1 MRLTDLQ
8 KLFAEHEIRPNKKL
22 GQCFLIDDNLARW
35 IVDQADLHPD
45 DVVVEVG
52 PGAGALTRHLVGRV
66 RRLVL
71 VEKDAKLAALL
82 TERFTEVAS
91 VEVIHGDAVA
101 YDLRPLFCEGPVK
114 LIGNLPYSVGN
125 EILRNFL
132 DPPSPV
138 DLAVVM
144 VQKEV
149 ADRICALPRTKD
161 YGVLGLMLQERWVPE
176 FLKTIGPQPFFP
188 RPEIDSS
195 IVRLRPRP
203 PGGLPPH
210 CPQTYASLVRR
221 GFGQRRKQ
229 LRNNLGI
236 TPESWALMAGSLGFA
251 ETVRAE
257 ELTPSQWAALSNL
270 AEPHPAGRHAQSGDE
285 LFDVVSDRDEV
296 IGQERRAVVHAE
308 GLLHRAVHLFV
319 FNGAGEVYLQQRSAL
334 KDTHPGKWGSSA
346 SGHVDSGEAYLTAA
360 VRELEEELHLTAGPE
375 RLCRLGRLP
384 ACEGTEGEFVE
395 IFRVESSGKG
405 LRYHG
410 NEVESGGFFPLSLV
424 DQWIAGRPGD
434 FTPGFLTC
442 WESVRDSLAIEPA

>member
-22 GQCFLIDDNLARW
+22 GQCFLIDDNIARW
-35 IVDQADLHPD
+35 IVDQADVGPD

-52 PGAGALTRHLVGRV
+52 PGAGALTRHLAGRV

-71 VEKDAKLAALL
+71 VEKDAKLAAVL
-82 TERFTEVAS
+82 TERFAALDS
-91 VEVIHGDAVA
+91 VEVIHGDAVE
-101 YDLRPLFCEGPVK
+101 YDPRPLFVEGRVK

-138 DLAVVM
+138 ELAVVM

-149 ADRICALPRTKD
+149 AERICARPRTKD
-161 YGVLGLMLQERWVPE
+161 YGVLGLMMQERWVPE

-195 IVRLRPRP
+195 IVRLTSRP
-203 PGGLPPH
+203 PGDLPTH
-210 CPQTYASLVRR
+210 CHQSYASIVRR

-229 LRNNLGI
+229 LRKNLGI
-236 TPESWALMAGSLGFA
+236 SPECWAPMAASLGFA
-251 ETVRAE
+251 ETARAE
-257 ELTPSQWAALSNL
+257 ELAPAQWVGLSNL
-270 AEPHPAGRHAQSGDE
+270 VEPHPAGKHAQSGDE
-285 LFDVVSDRDEV
+285 IFDVVNDQDEV
-296 IGQERRAVVHAE
+296 IGQERRAVVHAR

-319 FNGAGEVYLQQRSAL
+319 FNGAGEIYLQKRSSL

-346 SGHVDSGEAYLTAA
+346 SGHVDSGEDYAGAA
-360 VRELEEELHLTAGPE
+360 ERELEEELHLTAP
-375 RLCRLGRLP
+375 GRLISLGKLA

-395 IFRVESSGKG
+395 IFRVDTNGKG

-410 NEVESGGFFPLSLV
+410 NEVESGGFFPIPVL
-424 DQWIAGRPGD
+424 DEWIAARPGD

-442 WESVRDSLAIEPA
+442 WEAARARVG